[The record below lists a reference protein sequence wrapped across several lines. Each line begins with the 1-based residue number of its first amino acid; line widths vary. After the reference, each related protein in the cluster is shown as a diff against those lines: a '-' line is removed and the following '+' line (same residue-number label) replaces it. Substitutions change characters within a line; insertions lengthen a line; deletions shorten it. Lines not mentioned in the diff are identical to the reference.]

1 MALQVEIVDGFEDK
15 INKLVPLLK
24 ARTGPAIVYV
34 TLKRHTEEL
43 AGRLKDYGLDA
54 MVYHAGLP
62 NEERA
67 KKQTQ
72 FMESDKGIVCAT
84 IAFGMGINKANIRQ
98 VGSYVVHEMYV
109 ADLCTIQVIHFS
121 MPKSLENY
129 SQEVGRAGRDGL
141 PSQCVMFL
149 CADDIP
155 TLEGFARGDTCNKK
169 DIQRWI
175 HEVVK
180 KLPSED
186 GTVQFNLYE
195 QSRL

>member
-1 MALQVEIVDGFEDK
+1 M
-15 INKLVPLLK
+15 LK

-43 AGRLKDYGLDA
+43 ASRLKDYGLDA
-54 MVYHAGLP
+54 MAYHAGLP

-84 IAFGMGINKANIRQ
+84 IAFGMGIDKANIRQ
-98 VGSYVVHEMYV
+98 VSSCHVPDIYV
-109 ADLCTIQVIHFS
+109 ALIVDSYPFQVIHLY
-121 MPKSLENY
+121 MPKTLENY

-186 GTVQFNLYE
+186 GH
-195 QSRL
+195 